1 MSFCALPQAEQIRL
15 QRIAEHVVELGP
27 RAVAEAL
34 AEALAHGDMDRL
46 EAYRRLVPEMLTA
59 MGGDAFPPR
68 AMMVPP
74 ADLHDNDDQQP
85 APEGIQEVAR

>member
-1 MSFCALPQAEQIRL
+1 MSFCALPQAEQICL
-15 QRIAEHVVELGP
+15 QRIAEHVFALGP
-27 RAVAEAL
+27 RAVAEAI

-46 EAYRRLVPEMLTA
+46 EAYRRLAPEMLPV

-74 ADLHDNDDQQP
+74 ADLHDEQNTAQ
-85 APEGIQEVAR
+85 EGSQEVAR